1 MKEKRIYTIAKVV
14 PISLLA
20 IVPLLIYLCK
30 FGSLELSKNFD
41 TWVSFAN
48 YWSPF
53 LTLATAVFTG
63 IIAYQALIHNEKVES
78 PLITFEMVNV
88 SGKQFYIIKNAGK
101 VPAVNCILL
110 VKSAGSDKEWDQVIN
125 CYVIKPEEVKVISW
139 IPYLK
144 SAQMHYQNFSKKNYT
159 TTIKDQIND
168 FTIKSFDSSCVRESY
183 SDVSNQNIE
192 DEILKSLSSSSEN
205 KDDYKMVIDLLLG
218 KAKECNQIYL
228 MRKVEYF
235 SGHEV
240 FSDCLNEIIISLQIL
255 DTLQKSIGTLYITE
269 RNKDM
274 LNIFWIQLHVGIR
287 FYVKECFINRLGN
300 FPNTI
305 HKQHLDTIHNK
316 FSAFYENY

>member
-110 VKSAGSDKEWDQVIN
+110 VQSTGSDKEWDQVIN

-144 SAQMHYQNFSKKNYT
+144 RARMHYQNFSQNNFT
-159 TTIKDQIND
+159 TTIKDQHND
-168 FTIKSFDSSCVRESY
+168 FTIKDFESSCVRESY
-183 SDVSNQNIE
+183 SDVSNQNLE

-218 KAKECNQIYL
+218 KAKECNQIYSNQGGVY
-228 MRKVEYF
+228 KY
-235 SGHEV
+235 GHEV

-269 RNKDM
+269 RNNDM
-274 LNIFWIQLHVGIR
+274 LKIFWIQLHVGIR
-287 FYVKECFINRLGN
+287 KYVKDCYNNRMGN
-300 FPNTI
+300 YPNTT
-305 HKQHLDTIHNK
+305 HKKHMDTIHNM
-316 FSAFYENY
+316 FSGFYENY